1 MQRNFARNYDSLSAI
16 YEFAEGIL
24 AQHDIAEAV
33 RFPVHLAMEELFTNM
48 VKYNPDSDGDIGVDV
63 EVDNG
68 EVTVVL
74 TEFDVDE
81 FDVTR
86 PREVDI
92 EAALDERTPGGLG
105 LYLLQNIV
113 DKLEYDYRDRRSR
126 VVFTKES
133 GQEHV

>member
-1 MQRNFARNYDSLSAI
+1 MLARCGHNQVD
-16 YEFAEGIL
+16 EFLGTGLRVI
-24 AQHDIAEAV
+24 
-33 RFPVHLAMEELFTNM
+33 
-48 VKYNPDSDGDIGVDV
+48 VDDV
-63 EVDNG
+63 
-68 EVTVVL
+68 VTVEL

-92 EAALDERTPGGLG
+92 EASLDERTPGGLG

-113 DKLEYDYRDRRSR
+113 DKLEYDYCDRRSR

-133 GQEHV
+133 GQEYV